1 MKAIVLFF
9 IIWFT
14 TVFTNT
20 VFSATWDST
29 TVSHDNEK
37 TIKELKENINLLNK
51 DKKYLNLE
59 FSILNKDLK
68 LQSFFRENLSSVE
81 VQNIK
86 YIINKYLASKNRLEE
101 SINQK
106 AKDLLDTTE
115 DKNSLF
121 NKKKD
126 FYKSLVP
133 FIRKDKLKEY
143 LDYISL
149 DVKILKEKKDVDT
162 KLIIKKEIIN
172 NKVERIEERIIE
184 HRESLDTKFKALIE
198 AKINEKIETL
208 RNNDK
213 FKGLT
218 PELQARVVDKVIEKI
233 KLQISILEPVVD
245 KTDAL
250 LRKLEVYRILLLK
263 LDNFK
268 NSL

>member
-1 MKAIVLFF
+1 
-9 IIWFT
+9 
-14 TVFTNT
+14 
-20 VFSATWDST
+20 
-29 TVSHDNEK
+29 
-37 TIKELKENINLLNK
+37 
-51 DKKYLNLE
+51 
-59 FSILNKDLK
+59 
-68 LQSFFRENLSSVE
+68 
-81 VQNIK
+81 
-86 YIINKYLASKNRLEE
+86 
-101 SINQK
+101 
-106 AKDLLDTTE
+106 
-115 DKNSLF
+115 
-121 NKKKD
+121 
-126 FYKSLVP
+126 
-133 FIRKDKLKEY
+133 LKEY